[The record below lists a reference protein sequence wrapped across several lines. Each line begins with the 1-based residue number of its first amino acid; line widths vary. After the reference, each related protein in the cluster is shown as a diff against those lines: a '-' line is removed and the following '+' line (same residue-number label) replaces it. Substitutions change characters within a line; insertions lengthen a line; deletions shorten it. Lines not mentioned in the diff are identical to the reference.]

1 MSIFRAIRPRL
12 ANSYIKGLNQ
22 ENITITSKN
31 KMTGVVSGISVAP
44 EGHLQ
49 YGDERLLFQTE
60 LMVTLSDDLVSLGY
74 PHTMFMEKGSVMEA
88 RPAAWALL
96 DDESRQE
103 FVEQLNGHTF
113 SIKVRQYR
121 NITV

>member
-1 MSIFRAIRPRL
+1 M
-12 ANSYIKGLNQ
+12 ANSYIKGLDQ
-22 ENITITSKN
+22 ENLTITSKN
-31 KMTGVVSGISVAP
+31 KMTGVIRGISVAP

-49 YGDERLLFQTE
+49 YGDKRLLFQTE

-96 DDESRQE
+96 DDESRKE
-103 FVEQLNGHTF
+103 FIEQLQGETF

-121 NITV
+121 NITI